1 MTGLGELKMELSKK
15 RKPSDGKAPLTL
27 KRNFLYTATANLIY
41 AFSQWLIILL
51 IAKLGNIEMVGQYSL
66 GLSITA
72 PIFLFLNMNLRSI
85 QATDTNNSYKF
96 IDYFINRVITSL
108 IGIIIVS
115 IIALLGT
122 FNDQTRGIILLMALS
137 RFFESLCDV
146 SYGLYQ
152 QKERM
157 DYLAFSK
164 IIQSILAIFLVTL
177 SMVMFK
183 NLLLSVILYSLTFI
197 FVLTLYDFRKIR
209 GLVHFNMF
217 KFYKNPSKFSNVK
230 TLIILGLPLGI
241 VSSLDTLNANLP
253 RYFIQYFLNEVA
265 LGYFASIAFI
275 MSTGAT
281 VVNALAHASISK
293 LANYYQI
300 NYELFKK
307 LLFQLVCLGI
317 LIGGGGV
324 LVSYLFGESILD
336 FLYTDAYSLYNNV
349 FIIIM
354 VSGLIWY
361 VTGFVS
367 SALTATREFKAQ
379 VPIHIITTIV
389 TVISSVL
396 LIPQYTLIGAALV
409 VCISNTCRCILT
421 LNTLNKIVSKKNKR
435 GIEECV

>member
-1 MTGLGELKMELSKK
+1 M
-15 RKPSDGKAPLTL
+15 

-122 FNDQTRGIILLMALS
+122 FNDQTRGIILLIALS

-183 NLLLSVILYSLTFI
+183 NLLFSVILYSLTFI

-209 GLVHFNMF
+209 GW
-217 KFYKNPSKFSNVK
+217 
-230 TLIILGLPLGI
+230 
-241 VSSLDTLNANLP
+241 
-253 RYFIQYFLNEVA
+253 
-265 LGYFASIAFI
+265 
-275 MSTGAT
+275 
-281 VVNALAHASISK
+281 
-293 LANYYQI
+293 
-300 NYELFKK
+300 
-307 LLFQLVCLGI
+307 CI
-317 LIGGGGV
+317 LICLNSIKI
-324 LVSYLFGESILD
+324 LVN
-336 FLYTDAYSLYNNV
+336 FL
-349 FIIIM
+349 M
-354 VSGLIWY
+354 
-361 VTGFVS
+361 
-367 SALTATREFKAQ
+367 
-379 VPIHIITTIV
+379 
-389 TVISSVL
+389 
-396 LIPQYTLIGAALV
+396 
-409 VCISNTCRCILT
+409 
-421 LNTLNKIVSKKNKR
+421 
-435 GIEECV
+435 